1 MWSEFHETVNNLPDE
16 QKEVVNLLFYEG
28 MSQEEAAIVLG
39 VSLRTLK
46 RRWQEAKLALHE
58 ELRGGTG

>member
-1 MWSEFHETVNNLPDE
+1 MWSDFHETVNGLPDE

-28 MSQEEAAIVLG
+28 MSQEEAATVLG

-46 RRWQEAKLALHE
+46 RRWQEAKLALQE
-58 ELRGGTG
+58 ELSGR